1 MLRSTTCETMVTR
14 HFQAMMKGW
23 ELCVKRGMKWNKA
36 CPSAVRKPWNGPPM
50 FGKIEWVPKQF
61 AHRSQRLPKNIRT
74 ATQSDSNAKGFKT
87 YFPSLLWKGKT
98 ASRTSQIVDRIIF
111 IKSYI
116 VFLVIE
122 MVHCF
127 CSCSC

>member
-1 MLRSTTCETMVTR
+1 MQSGLSISYGKTSEWAT
-14 HFQAMMKGW
+14 H
-23 ELCVKRGMKWNKA
+23 VKENRLGAKQ
-36 CPSAVRKPWNGPPM
+36 SAD
-50 FGKIEWVPKQF
+50 
-61 AHRSQRLPKNIRT
+61 RSQRLPKSSRST
-74 ATQSDSNAKGFKT
+74 TQSDSNAKGFKT